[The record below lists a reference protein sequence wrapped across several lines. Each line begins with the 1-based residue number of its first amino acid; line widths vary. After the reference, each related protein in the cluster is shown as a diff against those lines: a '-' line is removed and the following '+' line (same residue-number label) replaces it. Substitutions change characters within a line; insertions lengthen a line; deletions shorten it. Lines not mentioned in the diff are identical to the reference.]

1 MFTIIFKIENGSDV
15 KVLAEAG
22 ANILDLM
29 KDNNIHIDAPCSG
42 NGTCGK
48 CRVRVIAGSVEMD
61 RIHSLPDEDYDD
73 QWRLACQSKVI
84 ADATIWV
91 PAEAMAFKEDI
102 KTADISSTEEL
113 ARYEAAIQQM
123 ALETN

>member
-102 KTADISSTEEL
+102 KTADISSPEEL
-113 ARYEAAIQQM
+113 
-123 ALETN
+123 LEIV